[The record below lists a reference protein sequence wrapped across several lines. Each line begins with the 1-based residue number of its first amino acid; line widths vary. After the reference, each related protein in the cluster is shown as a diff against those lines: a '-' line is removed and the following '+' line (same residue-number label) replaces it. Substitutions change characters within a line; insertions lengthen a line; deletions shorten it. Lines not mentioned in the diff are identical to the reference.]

1 MENNNL
7 DFEKLYRLISKYNE
21 NGQWIGDIDSLEYA
35 QIVTVEESSEENK
48 TIKEYLDSEM
58 GSPEEVETKKLMAL
72 ASVMSGDDRSAME
85 IAADID
91 EGVTFTKVAYK
102 VGTGELDTLE
112 AFDILV
118 DKAAAR
124 LKAFVDVVLE
134 PERASEVVSKTI
146 VSVFPRARFAQP
158 YIKEVVRRS
167 APVVRQAIN
176 YGIDKV
182 ADKAK
187 SVVRSSVEWIKD
199 KVKVFS

>member
-21 NGQWIGDIDSLEYA
+21 NGQRIGDIDSLEYA
-35 QIVTVEESSEENK
+35 QIVTVEESSKENK

-58 GSPEEVETKKLMAL
+58 GSPEEGETKKLMAL
-72 ASVMSGDDRSAME
+72 ASVMNGDDRGAME

-91 EGVTFTKVAYK
+91 EGVTSTKVAYK

-118 DKAAAR
+118 DKGTER
-124 LKAFVDVVLE
+124 LNAFLDVVLE
-134 PERASEVVSKTI
+134 PERTSEVVSEI
-146 VSVFPRARFAQP
+146 VASVFPPARYVKP
-158 YIKEVVRRS
+158 YIKEVVRHS
-167 APVVRQAIN
+167 VPVVRQAIN
-176 YGIDKV
+176 YGVNKV
-182 ADKAK
+182 AEKAK
-187 SVVRSSVEWIKD
+187 SLVRRGAEWIKD